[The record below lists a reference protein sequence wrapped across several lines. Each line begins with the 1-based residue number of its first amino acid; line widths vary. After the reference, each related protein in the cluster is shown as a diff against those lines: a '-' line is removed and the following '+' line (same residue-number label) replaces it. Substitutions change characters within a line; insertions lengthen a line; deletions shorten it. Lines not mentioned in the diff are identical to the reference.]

1 MRREPLGHSPA
12 AWRVRAILGGLV
24 FALAAGCAGPAP
36 APVAGDWRYS
46 DVVSAVDAFRSSDR
60 ETAAKL
66 PKTVR
71 SIYPTGPDTLSV
83 YLADMPDG
91 RRSGIAGCELK
102 LKRYPSGQWV
112 VVGTRFFEI

>member
-1 MRREPLGHSPA
+1 MRRVARGHGPA
-12 AWRVRAILGGLV
+12 ARKVRAILCGLV

-36 APVAGDWRYS
+36 ASAAGDWRYS
-46 DVVSAVDAFRSSDR
+46 DVLLAIDAFRTSDR

-71 SIYPTGPDTLSV
+71 SIYVTGPDTLSV
-83 YLADMPDG
+83 YLADLPDG

-102 LKRYPSGQWV
+102 LKRYPSGTWV